1 MAAPAASLVCAHQR
15 LPGPVQQQREGSKAP
30 WKPGPHEPVFGDW
43 AGAQAQ
49 GDR

>member
-1 MAAPAASLVCAHQR
+1 MAAPAPSLVCAHQR
-15 LPGPVQQQREGSKAP
+15 FPGSVQRQREGGKAP
-30 WKPGPHEPVFGDW
+30 GKPGPHEPVFGDW